1 MEWNGGCLCGEIR
14 YRANVD
20 PEWVAYCHC
29 TMCRK
34 QSGAPLTVS
43 VLFPREAVEWT
54 KGEPVY
60 YRSSPKGNRGFCPN
74 CGSTLT
80 WETPSLFTVFV
91 GSLDR
96 PEDIKLDS
104 HCHTDSQL
112 PWIKLNDELRRH
124 AGHDDVQWPVEG
136 YDPVTGRFKNTE

>member
-54 KGEPVY
+54 HKIAERRNEHGGAIVEECSCSR
-60 YRSSPKGNRGFCPN
+60 YRG
-74 CGSTLT
+74 
-80 WETPSLFTVFV
+80 
-91 GSLDR
+91 
-96 PEDIKLDS
+96 
-104 HCHTDSQL
+104 
-112 PWIKLNDELRRH
+112 
-124 AGHDDVQWPVEG
+124 
-136 YDPVTGRFKNTE
+136 